1 MHRRVALVLLTSVAG
16 LFSCVR
22 AEAALDEWALGFKAG
37 TLGIGGELTTN
48 LLSNVNLRGSIQW
61 FDLDVDV
68 ELDDI
73 DYDLN
78 IEMLNPMLLIDWYPF
93 SGRFRL
99 SGGVLFNGTDISL
112 EATSAE
118 AIEIG
123 DESYGP
129 DEIGVLHGESD
140 FDDIAPYVGIG
151 FGNPLT
157 RGGHWGFSIDAGVAF
172 IGSPDVDL
180 TATGPLAAN
189 PDFLADLAAEEAEIE
204 DDLDRIRIC
213 PVLSATL
220 SYRF

>member
-1 MHRRVALVLLTSVAG
+1 MHRRAALVLLAGVAA

-37 TLGIGGELTTN
+37 TLGIGGELATN
-48 LLSNVNLRGSIQW
+48 LLPNVNLRGSIQW

-78 IEMLNPMLLIDWYPF
+78 IEMLNPMLLVDWYPF
-93 SGRFRL
+93 SGRFHL

-118 AIEIG
+118 DIEIG

-129 DEIGVLHGESD
+129 DEIGVLQGESD

-157 RGGHWGFSIDAGVAF
+157 RGGHWRFSIDAGVVF

-204 DDLDRIRIC
+204 DDLDSIRIC

>member
-1 MHRRVALVLLTSVAG
+1 MRHSVALVLLASVAT
-16 LFSCVR
+16 LLPCVC

-78 IEMLNPMLLIDWYPF
+78 IEMLNPMLLVDWYPF
-93 SGRFRL
+93 SGGFRL

-118 AIEIG
+118 SIEIG
-123 DESYGP
+123 DDVYEP
-129 DEIGVLHGESD
+129 DEIGVLRGESD
-140 FDDIAPYVGIG
+140 FDDIAPYIGIG

-157 RGGHWGFSIDAGVAF
+157 RSGHWGFSIDAGVVF

-180 TATGPLAAN
+180 TATGTLASN
-189 PDFLADLAAEEAEIE
+189 PDFLADLADEEAEIE
-204 DDLDRIRIC
+204 DDLDSIKIC

-220 SYRF
+220 YYRF